1 MAHLRPVS
9 VDVVQRFDVDAPLAL
24 TDRPKRDV
32 LVLPLPQRH
41 ETCCEPDREH
51 LNELSREMY
60 KQEVDKLIDQINNQ
74 LPADSPKIVAPD
86 MKYHR
91 GIGEFAGKTYS
102 VTGEVLTPAEYEKHL
117 AETLPNP
124 KEQQF
129 IAALMPQPGWIAP
142 RESLISS

>member
-1 MAHLRPVS
+1 
-9 VDVVQRFDVDAPLAL
+9 
-24 TDRPKRDV
+24 
-32 LVLPLPQRH
+32 
-41 ETCCEPDREH
+41 
-51 LNELSREMY
+51 MY

-74 LPADSPKIVAPD
+74 LPADSPRIVAPD

-117 AETLPNP
+117 AETLPTP
-124 KEQQF
+124 QEQQF
-129 IAALMPQPGWIAP
+129 IAALMHESGWIAP

>member
-1 MAHLRPVS
+1 MDKFKFARMSLDAQVKVAQTLVDEARANLNNSRTNLIYTEIRSPVDGI
-9 VDVVQRFDVDAPLAL
+9 VINRKIDPGQTVAAQFQTP
-24 TDRPKRDV
+24 
-32 LVLPLPQRH
+32 
-41 ETCCEPDREH
+41 
-51 LNELSREMY
+51 ELF
-60 KQEVDKLIDQINNQ
+60 
-74 LPADSPKIVAPD
+74 IVAPD

>member
-1 MAHLRPVS
+1 MWGLKGRYDEH
-9 VDVVQRFDVDAPLAL
+9 
-24 TDRPKRDV
+24 
-32 LVLPLPQRH
+32 RH
-41 ETCCEPDREH
+41 AGDPDREH

-60 KQEVDKLIDQINNQ
+60 KQEVDKLIDQINIQ

-142 RESLISS
+142 RESLTSS